1 MELQY
6 YIDQTP
12 IDQSLI
18 RWMQTSTLSFAGN
31 AIVNAMN
38 QDIAGS
44 NNDTDFTVILTAKRA
59 RMDGESLI
67 SKYDLSTFDYGFAL
81 CYSYGNYLF
90 LKTADG
96 QAFIFDEIN
105 LAEKNCLF
113 FKKSGSTFTVGK
125 YDVISSTIT
134 QEQVIIVR
142 SDYLNSDGEVY
153 IAGDYGVDS
162 QKWFSGDVEQGFYYA
177 DALDKNY
184 LLDILKGFR
193 PESKSSS
200 ASNSHILLS
209 YNVRISTGESAL
221 QSYFSNYLSG
231 INSVLVTGLSSTGR
245 WAGAANG
252 YLNPT
257 KIESLATLAT
267 GLNGC
272 DPGDTLVYSY
282 LYTGAGTSLTGVFSD
297 TVRMTRNSNYVTIS
311 HSLELT
317 GNFTGRKKIDGDYV
331 YQYSGI
337 TSSSLTT
344 DSGQYSGFYYNGVLR
359 LDSGI
364 PYLYVNTGV
373 YPTGPTGYNKI
384 GSYDNSSSSFL
395 VPGFIEYPVG
405 QIYLN
410 GVAQIGYTLSSGRVT
425 FADPFYSTDEVIYDN
440 SPNPAIL
447 KAGDYFWATGDFQEN
462 SSVVFRAEDFYRIP
476 LQTGYLE
483 TSKYHAYH
491 SGKIQPSGQQLLFT
505 L

>member
-44 NNDTDFTVILTAKRA
+44 NSDTDFTIILTVKRA

-96 QAFIFDEIN
+96 QAFIFNEIN
-105 LAEKNCLF
+105 LAEKNCIF

-142 SDYLNSDGEVY
+142 SDYLDSDGEVY
-153 IAGDYGVDS
+153 IAGDYGLDS

-184 LLDILKGFR
+184 LLDVLKGFR
-193 PESKSSS
+193 PETKSSS
-200 ASNSHILLS
+200 TSNSHILLS
-209 YNVRISTGESAL
+209 YNTRISTNESAL
-221 QSYFSNYLSG
+221 QAYFSNYFSG
-231 INSVLVTGLSSTGR
+231 INSVLITGLYSTGR
-245 WAGAANG
+245 WMGAANG
-252 YLNPT
+252 YVNLS

-272 DPGDTLVYSY
+272 DPGDSLVYSY
-282 LYTGAGTSLTGVFSD
+282 LYTGAGTSLTGVFTD
-297 TVRMTRNSNYVTIS
+297 AVRITRNSNYVTVS
-311 HSLELT
+311 HSLEIT
-317 GNFTGRKKIDGDYV
+317 GNFTGRKKVDSDYV

-337 TSSSLTT
+337 TSTSLST
-344 DSGQYSGFYYNGVLR
+344 DTSQYTGFYYDGVLCSA
-359 LDSGI
+359 SGQ
-364 PYLYVNTGV
+364 PYLYIATS
-373 YPTGPTGYNKI
+373 YPVGPTGYNKE
-384 GSYDNSSSSFL
+384 GYFDNSDSRFL
-395 VPGFIEYPVG
+395 VPDFSPG
-405 QIYLN
+405 QVYVNKLL
-410 GVAQIGYTLSSGRVT
+410 AESFSLSSGKIT
-425 FADPFYSTDEVIYDN
+425 FDTPSISTDRVIYDN
-440 SPNPAIL
+440 AASPISSIQ
-447 KAGDYFWATGDFQEN
+447 GSGFSATGRFQEN
-462 SSVVFRAEDFYRIP
+462 SSLVLDLSLDDAYRLI
-476 LQTGYLE
+476 LGDDYIE

-491 SGKIQPSGQQLLFT
+491 SGQIQASGQQLLFT